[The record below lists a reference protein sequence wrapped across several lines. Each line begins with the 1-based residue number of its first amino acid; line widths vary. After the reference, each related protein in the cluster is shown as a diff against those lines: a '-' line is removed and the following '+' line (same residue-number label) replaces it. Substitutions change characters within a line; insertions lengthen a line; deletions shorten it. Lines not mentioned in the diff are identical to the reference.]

1 MDHIDLINLF
11 LNPHAGSVGFE
22 VFESVWIFKLKIMS
36 RREYVPMAYYRWIWI
51 EAFYEDTI
59 FLVSTMSIINWIP
72 FDLSTQI
79 PFRNECSVEL
89 QYHMKERDIY
99 KSYDL

>member
-1 MDHIDLINLF
+1 MCRWHITDE
-11 LNPHAGSVGFE
+11 FE
-22 VFESVWIFKLKIMS
+22 LKLC
-36 RREYVPMAYYRWIWI
+36 
-51 EAFYEDTI
+51 YEDTI

-89 QYHMKERDIY
+89 QYHMKERGIY